1 MSVVKTLRFPITAEW
16 SGGRTVDAE
25 APGKS
30 GLRVVTPPEF
40 EGGAAGHWSPEEL
53 LVTAVASC
61 YVLTLA
67 AVADRTRAPI
77 RRLRLDAVGH
87 VEGDRRGHYHFT
99 VIELEVELVTDP
111 DAVEAA
117 ERAAALA
124 EEHCIVSRALD
135 VPVHVR
141 VAVHSAAL
149 EEAFR

>member
-1 MSVVKTLRFPITAEW
+1 MSIVKTLRFPIAAEC
-16 SGGRTVDAE
+16 GGRAVDAE
-25 APGKS
+25 APGKP

-40 EGGAAGHWSPEEL
+40 RGGAAGNWSPEEL

-61 YVLTLA
+61 YALTLA
-67 AVADRTRAPI
+67 AVAERTNVSI

-87 VEGDRRGHYHFT
+87 VEGDRRGHYDFT
-99 VIELEVELVTDP
+99 VIELEGDTDS

-135 VPVHVR
+135 VPVHVH
-141 VAVHSAAL
+141 VAVHSAPL
-149 EEAFR
+149 EEAHR

>member
-1 MSVVKTLRFPITAEW
+1 MSIVKTLRFPIAAEW
-16 SGGRTVDAE
+16 WGGRTVDAE
-25 APGKS
+25 APGKE

-40 EGGAAGHWSPEEL
+40 RGGVAGEWSPEEL

-61 YVLTLA
+61 YALTLA
-67 AVADRTRAPI
+67 AVAEQANAPI
-77 RRLRLDAVGH
+77 HRVRLGGVGH
-87 VEGDRRGHYHFT
+87 VEGDRRGHYRFT

-135 VPVHVR
+135 IPVHVR
-141 VAVHSAAL
+141 VAVRSAPL
-149 EEAFR
+149 EEVLQ